1 MCEFICLR
9 FKCQIPL
16 NSQWVNVLRTMKLA
30 HIQKHENARLN
41 HVCFWNI
48 WILQSCIAIASHQR
62 DHLSMFRFVIESH
75 CEYHMIKSKRNM
87 ISASYDYFFAWI
99 WHSIDFL
106 WKICTSR
113 VILSQCLEKQ
123 WKVCEQSKIILEQHI
138 RIQFQC
144 NHTGSVEILFVFQF
158 PFCAELRSN
167 IEYERVKRN
176 SNFNELLSVN
186 HL

>member
-1 MCEFICLR
+1 MHLNQSIHKMCEFACLR

-87 ISASYDYFFAWI
+87 IFASYDYFFRMNMTQNRFSVKNMHVTCNI
-99 WHSIDFL
+99 IPMFGKTVEGL
-106 WKICTSR
+106 WTK
-113 VILSQCLEKQ
+113 
-123 WKVCEQSKIILEQHI
+123 
-138 RIQFQC
+138 
-144 NHTGSVEILFVFQF
+144 
-158 PFCAELRSN
+158 
-167 IEYERVKRN
+167 
-176 SNFNELLSVN
+176 
-186 HL
+186 